1 MPKKHLTEEEMRAMV
16 NQHFWQ
22 SAGMYENPFET
33 LRKSEFTMPFSQADQ
48 SLFDPSTKPWNLS
61 QVKINKN
68 NKIIIN
74 LI

>member
-1 MPKKHLTEEEMRAMV
+1 MPKKHVSEAELRAIV
-16 NQHFWQ
+16 NNHFWQ

-33 LRKSEFTMPFSQADQ
+33 LNRCDFTQAFSHADV
-48 SLFDPSTKPWNLS
+48 SLVDPSSKPWNLS